1 MSEARKKKRKERQ
14 DQARHAK
21 VVARGTLFPE
31 EEVVATATPSRLVNL
46 PKYVLTL
53 GLYELWRRRD
63 TTVVTDQRILFGSG
77 IVNRNE
83 QSVPLKNV
91 VDVVFRRRGPNAYT
105 EIAVSK
111 RGRTKVMRVGP
122 MSDSMARRF
131 ASEIQRRT

>member
-1 MSEARKKKRKERQ
+1 VGKAQKEKRRERRN
-14 DQARHAK
+14 QARYGKA
-21 VVARGTLFPE
+21 VARGSLFPE
-31 EEVVATATPSRLVNL
+31 EEIVATATPSRLVNL

-77 IVNRNE
+77 IFTRDE

-91 VDVVFRRRGPNAYT
+91 IDVVFRRRGPNAYT
-105 EIAVSK
+105 EIAVAK
-111 RGRTKVMRVGP
+111 RGKTNVMMVGP
-122 MSDSMARRF
+122 MSDSLARRF